1 MLFADEIGWAGGRA
15 RWKSWGVRHATSMPH
30 AMRWRLEWQANC
42 STEVGSRNFAA
53 ENKAVFLKNIKNKSY
68 FLKPLQENPVERRI

>member
-1 MLFADEIGWAGGRA
+1 
-15 RWKSWGVRHATSMPH
+15 MPH

-68 FLKPLQENPVERRI
+68 FWIARGRFGGFRGCANELKL

>member
-1 MLFADEIGWAGGRA
+1 MPL
-15 RWKSWGVRHATSMPH
+15 KSWGVGMRQVCLH
-30 AMRWRLEWQANC
+30 AMRLRLEWQANC

-68 FLKPLQENPVERRI
+68 F